1 MHWAKRKKIVDAYHR
16 ALLPHRAKRCLLP
29 THLLFTFTFKGRLLD
44 CTNCVFMAKCLEDGM
59 VKHKILPDDTPEYVS
74 AITIRVQKGKEDSV
88 QITDLIAKL

>member
-1 MHWAKRKKIVDAYHR
+1 
-16 ALLPHRAKRCLLP
+16 
-29 THLLFTFTFKGRLLD
+29 
-44 CTNCVFMAKCLEDGM
+44 M